1 MKKKSYRIVDIK
13 SVRPSDLKAALS
25 TSKDTSQRASQTEKT
40 DFSEMSASFQIE
52 GGVARSHDLDLKS
65 PYFRMGG
72 EGSVDVGKSRID
84 YTARATV
91 TDTSKGQ
98 DGSDLAALRG
108 LTIPVKLSGPL
119 DAVDWSIQWSA
130 VAAGALKNQAAAK
143 LKEKLGMSGSAASA
157 PVAKEQLKEKA
168 QDKLR
173 EKLKGLFK

>member
-1 MKKKSYRIVDIK
+1 ME
-13 SVRPSDLKAALS
+13 A
-25 TSKDTSQRASQTEKT
+25 
-40 DFSEMSASFQIE
+40 
-52 GGVARSHDLDLKS
+52 GVARRRGLGLKS
-65 PYFRMGG
+65 QYFRMGG

-130 VAAGALKNQAAAK
+130 VAAGALKNQAANK
-143 LKEKLGMSGSAASA
+143 LKEKLGLSGSAASA
-157 PVAKEQLKEKA
+157 PAAREQLKEKA
-168 QDKLR
+168 QEKVK